1 MSLPPWEPKAA
12 PMSCAITPLSTCAS
26 ARLPSI
32 ASYWPQ
38 NLDFVRFAED
48 GPAVILTRKAVSA
61 SASGPKVD
69 ITLPDGKVL
78 SFARGVTGA
87 EVAAAIGPGLAKA
100 ALIVEVNG
108 KPWDLFRPI
117 EENAKLRV
125 ITRKD
130 PEALE
135 LIRHDA
141 AHVLAMAVQE
151 LLPGTQVTIGPAIE
165 DGFYYDFAR
174 KEPFTPDDLPKIEP
188 KMRETGTRDLS
199 TQRLGWPPD
208 GACCQFER

>member
-1 MSLPPWEPKAA
+1 MSEAAAA
-12 PMSCAITPLSTCAS
+12 PKI
-26 ARLPSI
+26 
-32 ASYWPQ
+32 
-38 NLDFVRFAED
+38 
-48 GPAVILTRKAVSA
+48 
-61 SASGPKVD
+61 D

-78 SFARGVTGA
+78 TFPRGATGA
-87 EVAAAIGPGLAKA
+87 DVAAAIGPGLAKA

-108 KPWDLFRPI
+108 KQYDLFRPI

-151 LLPGTQVTIGPAIE
+151 LFPGTQVTIGPAIE
-165 DGFYYDFAR
+165 DGF
-174 KEPFTPDDLPKIEP
+174 
-188 KMRETGTRDLS
+188 
-199 TQRLGWPPD
+199 
-208 GACCQFER
+208 